1 MAKSNMTGLQRL
13 QTRGQQMRN
22 DTAMSAKSQDPQN
35 KDPEGVT
42 PGPQY
47 QPEADSET
55 SNPIRMKLPKG
66 IKPEKHGK
74 TVMHLASGHHV
85 KNPDGS
91 TDFHMHSLD
100 GEPVGA
106 SDVMSPE
113 DTMGQQSAT
122 GGGIGAGSPYGVR
135 ESLKGLS
142 M

>member
-13 QTRGQQMRN
+13 QSRGSSMRN
-22 DTAMSAKSQDPQN
+22 DTAMTAKSQHPEN
-35 KDPEGVT
+35 KDPSDVT

-47 QPEADSET
+47 QQEGE

-74 TVMHLASGHHV
+74 TVMHLAAGHHV
-85 KNPDGS
+85 ANPDGS

-106 SDVMSPE
+106 DDVMSPE

-135 ESLKGLS
+135 DALKGLS